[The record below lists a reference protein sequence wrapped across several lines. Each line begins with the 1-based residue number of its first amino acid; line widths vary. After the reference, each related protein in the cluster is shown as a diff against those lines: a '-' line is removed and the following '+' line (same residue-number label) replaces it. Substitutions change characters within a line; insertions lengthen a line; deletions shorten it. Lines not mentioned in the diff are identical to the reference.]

1 MPLYLYKNKET
12 GETAE
17 VFQGMN
23 DVHEY
28 NGPNNDEYGLWERV
42 FLAPHSSIDTKVD
55 PFDKGKFVASTVDKK
70 DTYGDLFERSREASE
85 KREKIMGKD
94 PVKEKYY
101 EDYSKKRGGAIHP
114 DIQKRKLKEKL
125 NKKGVNIEL

>member
-1 MPLYLYKNKET
+1 MPLYIYKHKQT

-17 VFQGMN
+17 VFQRMN

-42 FLAPHSSIDTKVD
+42 FVAPHSSIDTKVD
-55 PFDKGKFVASTVDKK
+55 PFDKGKFVASTVGKK

-85 KREKIMGKD
+85 KRTEILGKD
-94 PVKEKYY
+94 PVKEQYY
-101 EDYSKKRGGAIHP
+101 EDYSKSRGGAIHP
-114 DIQKRKLKEKL
+114 DVQKRNIKKRLG
-125 NKKGVNIEL
+125 KKGVDIDF